1 VTSRFTVDAIFK
13 TIENAVGP
21 AGERRVHVGRLAESL
36 VPQSSEARFAVK
48 RGPNRDK
55 WYRSSRLGE
64 ASFFLFLTTWLR
76 HRYTTPMESMPKAE
90 MPSGALVLLILR
102 VLRSGALHGYAIAQ
116 RIHVLS
122 SEVLHVEEG
131 SLYPAL
137 QKILLKGWVTAEW
150 GISET
155 NRKVRFYRLTP
166 AGRRQLEA
174 ELSEYDRVNG
184 AIQSV
189 LRTA

>member
-1 VTSRFTVDAIFK
+1 
-13 TIENAVGP
+13 
-21 AGERRVHVGRLAESL
+21 
-36 VPQSSEARFAVK
+36 
-48 RGPNRDK
+48 
-55 WYRSSRLGE
+55 
-64 ASFFLFLTTWLR
+64 
-76 HRYTTPMESMPKAE
+76 MPKVE

-116 RIHVLS
+116 RIHSLS

-131 SLYPAL
+131 SLYPTL

>member
-1 VTSRFTVDAIFK
+1 
-13 TIENAVGP
+13 
-21 AGERRVHVGRLAESL
+21 
-36 VPQSSEARFAVK
+36 
-48 RGPNRDK
+48 
-55 WYRSSRLGE
+55 
-64 ASFFLFLTTWLR
+64 
-76 HRYTTPMESMPKAE
+76 MPSKE

-102 VLRSGALHGYAIAQ
+102 VLRSGSLHGYAIAQ

-122 SEVLHVEEG
+122 SEVLRVEEG
-131 SLYPAL
+131 ALYPTL

-166 AGRRQLEA
+166 AGRKQLEA
-174 ELSEYDRVNG
+174 EMSDYGRVHE
-184 AIQSV
+184 AIQAV

>member
-1 VTSRFTVDAIFK
+1 
-13 TIENAVGP
+13 
-21 AGERRVHVGRLAESL
+21 
-36 VPQSSEARFAVK
+36 
-48 RGPNRDK
+48 
-55 WYRSSRLGE
+55 
-64 ASFFLFLTTWLR
+64 
-76 HRYTTPMESMPKAE
+76 MPKVE